1 MSLINKT
8 VIIGG
13 SGFVGTRLID
23 LLGKEN
29 CINIDKAISL
39 KHNEITRIFDIR
51 NKNLETILPDNTDSV
66 ILLAAEHRDD
76 VSPVSLY
83 YDVNVEGTKNVLEA
97 LDKKGIRKV
106 VFISSA
112 SVYGLGKPKPD
123 ENYPLEPSSHYGKS
137 KARAEKLL
145 QAWQQILPQNRSLTI
160 VRPAVL
166 FGEDNKGNV
175 HNLLRQIASGKFIMI
190 GNGMNKKS
198 MAYVGNATA
207 FINFCINT
215 NIVGE
220 RIFNYVDSPDLTM
233 RELVNEV
240 EKSIEKKL
248 LPIRLP
254 YWLGITGGI
263 GFDLL
268 SFISGKNFAIKSI
281 RIKKF
286 CATTQFNASKA
297 HSTGFIAP
305 FTLAEGLHLTLKNE
319 FPEYFKKETD
329 K

>member
-1 MSLINKT
+1 MSLIKKT

-29 CINIDKAISL
+29 CINIDKTFSL

-51 NKNLETILPDNTDSV
+51 NKNLETALPDNIDSV

-76 VSPVSLY
+76 VMPISLY
-83 YDVNVEGTKNVLEA
+83 YDVNVEGTKNVLDAFE
-97 LDKKGIRKV
+97 KKDINKV

-112 SVYGLGKPKPD
+112 AVYGLGKPKPD
-123 ENYPLEPSSHYGKS
+123 ENYPLQPSSHYGKS
-137 KARAEKLL
+137 KAIAEKLL
-145 QAWQQILPQNRSLTI
+145 KDWREKSPQSRCLTI
-160 VRPAVL
+160 VRPAVI

-175 HNLLRQIASGKFIMI
+175 HNLLRQISSGKFIMI

-198 MAYVGNATA
+198 MAYVGNASA
-207 FINFCINT
+207 FIQFCINT
-215 NIVGE
+215 NTIGE
-220 RIFNYVDSPDLTM
+220 RIFNYVDNPDLNM
-233 RELVNEV
+233 RELVCEV
-240 EKSIEKKL
+240 EKSIEKNL

-254 YWLGITGGI
+254 YWIGLIGGLM
-263 GFDLL
+263 FDLL
-268 SFISGKNFAIKSI
+268 SFLTGKSYPIKMI

-286 CATTQFNASKA
+286 CATTQFNAVKA
-297 HSTGFIAP
+297 HSIGFVAP

-319 FPEYFKKETD
+319 FPEHFVRENE
-329 K
+329 